1 MNEYEIATKKVL
13 PHLCKNLNWPVQ
25 LISAYGRVPVQ
36 IGGSTVW
43 ADFAF
48 YISKNQ
54 KAVPWLLVEVKQAGT
69 PLEQALPQAE
79 SYSLILGSPF
89 FCVSDGDNFDFYM
102 TGDSQG
108 KSVKLKNG
116 CLPPVP
122 SSEYLESG
130 VEYVSFPKEIDNIID
145 LFFVGLKQE
154 KEFLE
159 DTKRH
164 DEASKQLYEKVFQRI
179 DFLSPQ
185 ELKDIFK
192 QFKQNEYIMIKPP
205 NENKL
210 FKQIDENFDKVK
222 GVLKFIR
229 DFEGDPVINI
239 DRIMDKNENL
249 YLKGCGIFFISQLL
263 AGAHPNDY
271 VVLEEKVSKAL
282 RYLGVTDILVK
293 NDTAN
298 GYVYINEICKKLF
311 KDKLE
316 NRLKEYEIGLASVH
330 NLLWHYYDC
339 YRTKKKWAW
348 KVTRTCKG
356 I

>member
-1 MNEYEIATKKVL
+1 
-13 PHLCKNLNWPVQ
+13 
-25 LISAYGRVPVQ
+25 
-36 IGGSTVW
+36 
-43 ADFAF
+43 
-48 YISKNQ
+48 
-54 KAVPWLLVEVKQAGT
+54 
-69 PLEQALPQAE
+69 
-79 SYSLILGSPF
+79 
-89 FCVSDGDNFDFYM
+89 M
-102 TGDSQG
+102 TGDAQG
-108 KSVKLKNG
+108 KSIKLKNG

-122 SSEYLESG
+122 SSEYLEPG

-185 ELKDIFK
+185 DLKDIFK

-210 FKQIDENFDKVK
+210 FKQIDEDFDKVK
-222 GVLKFIR
+222 EVLKFIR

-239 DRIMDKNENL
+239 NQIMDKNGNL
-249 YLKGCGIFFISQLL
+249 HLKGCGIFFISQLL

-271 VVLEEKVSKAL
+271 VVLEENVSKAL

-293 NDTAN
+293 DDTAN

-316 NRLKEYEIGLASVH
+316 NRLKEYEVGLASVH
-330 NLLWHYYDC
+330 NLLWHYYC
-339 YRTKKKWAW
+339 FYRPKKKWF
-348 KVTRTCKG
+348 
-356 I
+356 

>member
-1 MNEYEIATKKVL
+1 M
-13 PHLCKNLNWPVQ
+13 
-25 LISAYGRVPVQ
+25 
-36 IGGSTVW
+36 
-43 ADFAF
+43 
-48 YISKNQ
+48 
-54 KAVPWLLVEVKQAGT
+54 
-69 PLEQALPQAE
+69 
-79 SYSLILGSPF
+79 
-89 FCVSDGDNFDFYM
+89 
-102 TGDSQG
+102 
-108 KSVKLKNG
+108 
-116 CLPPVP
+116 
-122 SSEYLESG
+122 
-130 VEYVSFPKEIDNIID
+130 
-145 LFFVGLKQE
+145 
-154 KEFLE
+154 
-159 DTKRH
+159 
-164 DEASKQLYEKVFQRI
+164 YEKVFQRI